1 MNLQLL
7 TQKGALSLSA
17 VNNIIKLL
25 DEGATIPFI
34 ARYRKEATDGIT
46 DAQLRDFYAQ
56 YQYLQKLDVRREE
69 IINILQERELYNNE
83 LQTVL
88 HNAQTLTDLEDIYQ
102 PFKQKRNT
110 RAQLAIDK
118 GLQALA
124 DRLMKAYDSID
135 DFYEQ
140 AARFVKEKVT
150 TIEEAI
156 QGAMD
161 IAAEYYADNPKERAF
176 VRDQVSQFG
185 QMQIKITRSCDKNGN
200 FFQFDQ
206 YQSNINKIPAHRLLA
221 IFRGVTEKELSLKI
235 EIDHERYKENMERHK
250 LPKNAAGVSSILL
263 DAYYDGYK
271 RLLYPAI
278 EREIIND
285 LKEKAE
291 SSAMNVFAGNLAQLL
306 MTPAVQSQ
314 AILGVDPGFKTGAKL
329 AVINQEGMYLDHAI
343 IYPVAP
349 FNKVQEANTVVTKLV
364 NKYKIDTIAIG
375 NGTASRELQDFFAQY
390 NKALKVGLRYTV
402 VSEAGA
408 SVYSASKLAEE
419 EYPDLDVT
427 IRGAISIAQRLQNP
441 MATLVKIDPKSLGI
455 GQYQHDVDQ
464 KKLAQKLHDITE
476 AVVNNVGVNLN
487 TASYVLLSYVSGI
500 NTRLAKEIVSYRNKY
515 GAFTSVEELKK
526 IKGLGD
532 KTFEQCSGFM
542 RIPNAKNILD
552 NTGVHPENYSV
563 ATAVLKEISN
573 GKFEQINIVSF
584 AKRYNIGEE
593 TLKDIIKELKK
604 PGFDPRNELPAVS
617 FSANVL
623 TIENLQVGTSVSGV
637 VRNITDFGVFVDIG
651 LKNDGMIHISELS
664 QKRVNHPTEIVS
676 LNEQLSGVKVIFVDV
691 ERQRVGLSLK

>member
-150 TIEEAI
+150 TVEEAI

-329 AVINQEGMYLDHAI
+329 AVINQEGMYLDHAV

-349 FNKVQEANTVVTKLV
+349 FNKVQEANAVVTKLV
-364 NKYKIDTIAIG
+364 NKYKIDTVAIG